1 MFYKNSALNLNV
13 QPHRQKVNLNVQP
26 HRQKVNLNVQPHRQ
40 KVKTVLVIDKIIQ
53 QNKHTQKKVS
63 FVMSAQK
70 LQEPV
75 TSINTTS

>member
-1 MFYKNSALNLNV
+1 MFYIKSALNFNF
-13 QPHRQKVNLNVQP
+13 QPHSQR
-26 HRQKVNLNVQPHRQ
+26 
-40 KVKTVLVIDKIIQ
+40 VKTVFNTDKIIQ

>member
-1 MFYKNSALNLNV
+1 MFYIKRA
-13 QPHRQKVNLNVQP
+13 VNLNVQP
-26 HRQKVNLNVQPHRQ
+26 LRPKD
-40 KVKTVLVIDKIIQ
+40 KTVLNTDKIKQ
-53 QNKHTQKKVS
+53 WNKHTQKKVS

>member
-1 MFYKNSALNLNV
+1 MFDIKRA
-13 QPHRQKVNLNVQP
+13 VNLNVQP
-26 HRQKVNLNVQPHRQ
+26 LRPKD
-40 KVKTVLVIDKIIQ
+40 KTVLNTDKIKQ
-53 QNKHTQKKVS
+53 RNKHTQKKVS